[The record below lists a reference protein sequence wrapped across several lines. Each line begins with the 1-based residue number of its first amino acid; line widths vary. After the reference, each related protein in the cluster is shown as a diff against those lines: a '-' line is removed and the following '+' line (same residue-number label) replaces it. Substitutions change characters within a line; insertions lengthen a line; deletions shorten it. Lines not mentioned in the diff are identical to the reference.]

1 MSTTTAEQSTAAPE
15 PSPPAP
21 HQRERRSLLWAAIS
35 SEWTKLRSVR
45 STVYSLL
52 VTIAITIGFGALL
65 SWAFVSRYDSLGVQD
80 RISFDGTAHSLRGL
94 FLSQLAIGVLGV
106 LIISSEY
113 TTGLIRPTL
122 TAMPQRRTVLA
133 AKTIVF
139 GSVALVVAIA
149 SCFPA
154 FLIGQSILATK
165 HINVSLGDPQ
175 VFRAVCGATA
185 YLVFVGLLGLGLGTI
200 VRRTAGAISAL
211 FGLVLVLP
219 LLALALPSPWNHDV
233 SKILPGQAGQAM
245 FSVRPDPDLLSAG
258 GGALVCL
265 IWLVGTYILATVAI
279 SRRDA

>member
-1 MSTTTAEQSTAAPE
+1 MTTTTAEQSTAAPA
-15 PSPPAP
+15 PAP
-21 HQRERRSLLWAAIS
+21 IAAHERGRGSLLWAAIG
-35 SEWTKLRSVR
+35 SEWVKLRSVR
-45 STVYSLL
+45 STVYSLF

-65 SWAFVSRYDSLGVQD
+65 SWAFVSRYDRLGVQD
-80 RISFDGTAHSLRGL
+80 RVSFDATAHSLRGL

-139 GSVALVVAIA
+139 GNVALVVAA
-149 SCFPA
+149 VSCFPA
-154 FLIGQSILATK
+154 FLIGQSILASK
-165 HINVSLGDPQ
+165 HINVSLGDPH

-233 SKILPGQAGQAM
+233 AKILPGQAGQAM
-245 FSVRPDPDLLSAG
+245 FSVRPDADLLSAG
-258 GGALVCL
+258 VGALVCL
-265 IWLVGTYILATVAI
+265 IWLAATYILAAVII

>member
-15 PSPPAP
+15 PSPQAAP
-21 HQRERRSLLWAAIS
+21 GRERGSLLWAAIG
-35 SEWTKLRSVR
+35 SEWTKLRSAR

-52 VTIAITIGFGALL
+52 ATIAITIGFGALL
-65 SWAFVSRYDSLGVQD
+65 SWAFVSRYDHLSVQD
-80 RISFDGTAHSLRGL
+80 RVTFDATSHSLRGL

-113 TTGLIRPTL
+113 TTGLIRPTF

-133 AKTIVF
+133 AKTVVF
-139 GSVALVVAIA
+139 GSVALVVAIV
-149 SCFPA
+149 SCFSA

-165 HINVSLGDPQ
+165 HIGVSLSDPH
-175 VFRAVCGATA
+175 VFRAVCGGAA

-200 VRRTAGAISAL
+200 LRRTAGAISAL
-211 FGLVLVLP
+211 FGLVLVLQ

-233 SKILPGQAGQAM
+233 AKILPGQAGQAM
-245 FSVRPDPDLLSAG
+245 ASVRPDADLLSAG
-258 GGALVCL
+258 VGALVCL
-265 IWLVGTYILATVAI
+265 AWLVGTYILATVII